1 VQIDLVGR
9 VAVVTG
15 AAGGIGIASCRALAQ
30 AGAQVVVVDLDP
42 DLAAQ
47 TAASLEADGHEAVA
61 VAADVSDPDGV
72 GSYVRV
78 AMERFGRID
87 VLFNNAG
94 IEGSIRLIEDYPLDE
109 FDRVLAVNARS
120 VFLALRAVL
129 PLMKAAGRGSVIN
142 CSSVSG
148 IRGSAGVS
156 AYAASKHAVIGLTRV
171 AAAEA
176 AAAGVR
182 VNAVLPGPIRTRMME
197 SISAL
202 SAPDD
207 PAAAARATAAK
218 NPTGRWGE
226 TDEVARVVCFLASDA
241 ASFVNGAAWTV
252 DGGRTAI

>member
-1 VQIDLVGR
+1 VQIELEGR

-15 AAGGIGIASCRALAQ
+15 AAGGIGVPSCLALAEG
-30 AGAQVVVVDLDP
+30 GARVVVVDLDSSNAE
-42 DLAAQ
+42 LA
-47 TAASLEADGHEAVA
+47 AASLREAGHEALA
-61 VAADVSDPDGV
+61 VAADVSDPTGV
-72 GSYVRV
+72 ESYVT
-78 AMERFGRID
+78 AALDRFGRID

-94 IEGSIRLIEDYPLDE
+94 IEGSICPFEDYPVE
-109 FDRVLAVNARS
+109 VFDRVLAVNTRS
-120 VFLALRAVL
+120 VFLALRSVL

-156 AYAASKHAVIGLTRV
+156 GYAASKHAVIGLTRV

-176 AAAGVR
+176 APAGVR

-202 SAPDD
+202 SLPDD

-226 TDEVARVVCFLASDA
+226 ADEVARVVCFLASDA
-241 ASFVNGAAWTV
+241 ASFVNGACWSV